1 MKYSRCFYNDVCS
14 NSSRKCPEA
23 TLKVVLWSLFAHILT
38 SYSSSFILFGAISSS
53 GIDVSY
59 LGFALSIVQG
69 ICFLLYPL
77 AGILADM
84 YLTRLKAMFY
94 GTYIQLIGTVLVLVV
109 TVAFIINESLASQWY
124 ILLVIVVAYAIIQ
137 LGLALSEANA
147 IQFGT
152 DQMPE
157 ASSSQLSS
165 FVHWYFWS
173 MFIRQ
178 GFLIIIN
185 LITTSIVYLPLL
197 LASVIQI
204 IAL

>member
-1 MKYSRCFYNDVCS
+1 MKYSRCFCNDVCFS
-14 NSSRKCPEA
+14 PSRKCPVA
-23 TLKVVLWSLFAHILT
+23 TLSVVLWSLFAHILT
-38 SYSSSFILFGAISSS
+38 LYSSSFILFGAISSS

-77 AGILADM
+77 ADILADM

-94 GTYIQLIGTVLVLVV
+94 GTYIQLIGTVLVLVI

-157 ASSSQLSS
+157 ASSSQLS
-165 FVHWYFWS
+165 FFCILV
-173 MFIRQ
+173 
-178 GFLIIIN
+178 FL
-185 LITTSIVYLPLL
+185 V
-197 LASVIQI
+197 
-204 IAL
+204 